1 MSKDLLPIN
10 ATPQERALSLA
21 TARAGEVAVPV
32 ASLWNPQTC
41 PVDLLPW
48 LAWALHIDN
57 WDSGWTETQKRNV
70 VASAFLVHKLKGT
83 VGAVKRVANSFGTT
97 VLIKEWWQTTPP
109 GAAHT
114 FTATFSIPTAPV
126 EQQNSIIE
134 AIKATKPV
142 RSEMTAQ
149 VVNNVEGSLGVP
161 AFARLATFDRFIA
174 TLN

>member
-1 MSKDLLPIN
+1 MSNDLLPLN

-21 TARAGEVAVPV
+21 TARVGEVAVPV
-32 ASLWNPQTC
+32 ADLWNPYTC
-41 PVDLLPW
+41 PVALLPW

-57 WDSGWTETQKRNV
+57 WDAGWTETQKRQV
-70 VASAFLVHKLKGT
+70 IASSFIVHKLKGT

-97 VLIKEWWQTTPP
+97 VLIQEWWQTTPP

-126 EQQNSIIE
+126 EQQTSIIE
-134 AIKATKPV
+134 AITAAKPV
-142 RSEMTAQ
+142 RSQMTAQ
-149 VVNNVEGSLGVP
+149 VVNNIEGSLGVP
-161 AFARLATFDRFIA
+161 AFARLATFDRIVA